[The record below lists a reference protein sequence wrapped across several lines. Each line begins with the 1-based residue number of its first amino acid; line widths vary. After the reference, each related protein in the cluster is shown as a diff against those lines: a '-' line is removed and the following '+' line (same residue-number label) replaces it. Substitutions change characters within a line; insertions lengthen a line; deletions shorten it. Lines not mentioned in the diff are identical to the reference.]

1 MIATL
6 PETYRTASET
16 GLREQILAHKERLG
30 PRLLILAHH
39 YQRMEVVAIGDYV
52 GDSYQLARKA
62 AQSPE
67 ARDVVFCGVHFMAEA
82 ADILG
87 RDDQTVYLPNATAG
101 CPMADMAP
109 IDDVLIA
116 WDELESLGLAEGT
129 TPVSYMNSAA
139 YLKAFC
145 GRKGGLI
152 CTSSNARAAFEW
164 SFARREKVFF
174 FPDQHL
180 GRNTA
185 LSLGIPHE
193 EMVLWDNTV
202 PGGGTDPE
210 ALKQARVVLWKGHCH
225 VHGRFLP
232 EHVDEVRTA
241 HPEVR
246 VVVHPE
252 CSHEVVAKADL
263 VGSTHF
269 IVDFVEKAAPGSVIA
284 IGTELNLIA
293 RLAAQHPDKKIL
305 ELSGQNCP
313 LCSNMFRT
321 TLADVAYCLD
331 HLGSGNIIDVPDDI
345 KQDARVAPDSTWP
358 PPPDA
363 PAPGAACWPW
373 RAASPSRSSTCFAH
387 P

>member
-6 PETYRTASET
+6 PETYRTATEAS
-16 GLREQILAHKERLG
+16 LKSQILAHKERLG

-39 YQRMEVVAIGDYV
+39 YQRMEVVALGDYV
-52 GDSYQLARKA
+52 GDSYLLAKKA
-62 AQSPE
+62 SESPQ

-82 ADILG
+82 ADIVG

-116 WDELESLGLAEGT
+116 WDELKSLKLADLT

-145 GRKGGLI
+145 GRNDGLI

-185 LSLGIPHE
+185 LAMGIPNQ

-202 PGGGTDPE
+202 PGGGVEPE
-210 ALKQARVVLWKGHCH
+210 ELTRARVILWKGHCH

-232 EHVDEVRTA
+232 EHVEEVRRN
-241 HPEVR
+241 HPGAQ

-252 CSHEVVAKADL
+252 CTHEVVELADA
-263 VGSTHF
+263 VGSTSF
-269 IVDFVEKAAPGSVIA
+269 IVQFVETSPAGSTVA

-293 RLAAQHPDKKIL
+293 RLAAEHPDKKIL

-331 HLGSGNIIDVPDDI
+331 HLGSGNIIRVPPEI
-345 KQDARVAPDSTWP
+345 KKDALLALQRML
-358 PPPDA
+358 
-363 PAPGAACWPW
+363 
-373 RAASPSRSSTCFAH
+373 RLN
-387 P
+387 

>member
-6 PETYRTASET
+6 PESYRTASEAD
-16 GLREQILAHKERLG
+16 LKSQILAHKKRLG

-39 YQRMEVVAIGDYV
+39 YQRMEVVAVGDYV
-52 GDSYQLARKA
+52 GDSYMLAKKA
-62 AQSPE
+62 SLSPE
-67 ARDVVFCGVHFMAEA
+67 AKDVVFCGVHFMAEA
-82 ADILG
+82 ADIVG

-109 IDDVLIA
+109 ADDVLIA
-116 WDELESLGLAEGT
+116 WDELTRLGLAERT

-139 YLKAFC
+139 FLKAFC
-145 GRKGGLI
+145 GKNGGLI
-152 CTSSNARAAFEW
+152 CTSSNCRAAFDW

-185 LSLGIPHE
+185 LAMGIPLE

-202 PGGGTDPE
+202 PGGGADPE
-210 ALKQARVVLWKGHCH
+210 DYAQARIILWKGHCH

-232 EHVDEVRTA
+232 EHVDEVRRL
-241 HPEVR
+241 HPEVQ

-252 CSHEVVAKADL
+252 CCHEVVAKADA
-263 VGSTHF
+263 VGSTSF
-269 IVDFVEKAAPGSVIA
+269 IVDYVEKARPGTAIA

-293 RLAAQHPDKKIL
+293 RLVALHRDKTIL

-331 HLGSGNIIDVPDDI
+331 HLGTGNIIEVPPEI
-345 KQDARVAPDSTWP
+345 KKDALVALERML
-358 PPPDA
+358 
-363 PAPGAACWPW
+363 GLN
-373 RAASPSRSSTCFAH
+373 
-387 P
+387 

>member
-210 ALKQARVVLWKGHCH
+210 ALKRARVVLWKGHCH

-345 KQDARVAPDSTWP
+345 KQDARVALQRMLDLV
-358 PPPDA
+358 
-363 PAPGAACWPW
+363 
-373 RAASPSRSSTCFAH
+373 
-387 P
+387 

>member
-6 PETYRTASET
+6 PETYRTASEA
-16 GLREQILAHKERLG
+16 GLREQILAHKKRLG
-30 PRLLILAHH
+30 KSLLILAHH
-39 YQRMEVVAIGDYV
+39 YQRREVVAIGDYV
-52 GDSYQLARKA
+52 GDSYQLAKKA

-67 ARDVVFCGVHFMAEA
+67 AKDVVFCGVHFMAEA

-116 WDELESLGLAEGT
+116 WDELESLGLAERT

-164 SFARREKVFF
+164 SFARSEKVFF

-185 LSLGIPHE
+185 LALGIPHD

-210 ALKQARVVLWKGHCH
+210 ALKRARVVLWKGHCH

-232 EHVDEVRTA
+232 EHVDEVRQA

-252 CSHEVVAKADL
+252 CSYEVVAKADL

-293 RLAAQHPDKKIL
+293 RLAATHPDKKIL

-331 HLGSGNIIDVPDDI
+331 HLGSGNIIEVPENI
-345 KQDARVAPDSTWP
+345 KQDAFVALQRMLDLK
-358 PPPDA
+358 
-363 PAPGAACWPW
+363 
-373 RAASPSRSSTCFAH
+373 
-387 P
+387 